1 MPSIEN
7 VYGRRARDGMCG
19 ERIAVLKVGRVL
31 GQGSHDARSARDGE
45 YARLYRLQ
53 FADAA

>member
-1 MPSIEN
+1 
-7 VYGRRARDGMCG
+7 MCG

-31 GQGSHDARSARDGE
+31 GQGSHDARSARNGE